1 MTDPVVPVSMVG
13 FPGVLLL
20 DIAGPL
26 QVFAMANR
34 FAPAPRY
41 RTRLLSL
48 YGGPIETD
56 TGVVLNSDMTLAEA
70 PCGGDLI
77 VPGGPGVD
85 AQLDDPAF
93 IDALRRAALGRRR
106 LVSVCSGSLL
116 LAEAGLLDGRKATGH
131 WERTAQMMKSYP
143 QVRWTPDAI
152 YVQDGPIYSSA
163 GVTAGL
169 DLALALVE
177 ADLGSTLALRV
188 AQELV
193 IHLRRSGGQ
202 SQFSRPLE
210 AQHSAAPSI
219 RRVYEAIVSAPDKD
233 WRVADLAD
241 LAGTTERTLHRRF
254 VKAFGQGPARFVESV
269 RLEAAR
275 SALEQSAR
283 SLAEIARLCG
293 FRDAQTLRRAFRKH
307 LSVSPGEYRQ
317 RFFKAAPSSIG

>member
-1 MTDPVVPVSMVG
+1 MIEPPIPVSMVG

-20 DIAGPL
+20 DVAGPL

-48 YGGPIETD
+48 DGGPVETD
-56 TGVVLNSDMTLAEA
+56 TGVVLHSDAALAEA
-70 PCGGDLI
+70 PAGGDLV

-85 AQLDDPAF
+85 AQLENPAF

-116 LAEAGLLDGRKATGH
+116 LAEAGLLDGREATGH
-131 WERTAQMMKSYP
+131 WGRAAQMTESYP

-152 YVQDGPIYSSA
+152 YIRDGHIFSSA

-177 ADLGSTLALRV
+177 ADLGSALALRV

-193 IHLRRSGGQ
+193 VHLRRSGGQ
-202 SQFSRPLE
+202 SQYSRPLE
-210 AQHSAAPSI
+210 AQHSVAPAI
-219 RRVYEAIVSAPDKD
+219 RRVYEAIVSAPEKD

-275 SALEQSAR
+275 SALEQSGR
-283 SLAEIARLCG
+283 SPAEIARLCG

-307 LSVSPGEYRQ
+307 LGVSPGTYRQ
-317 RFFKAAPSSIG
+317 RFFKAAPG